1 MKRYIYFFT
10 LLLLLCT
17 VGVWSWLAR
26 PWEGWTLNNDKRH
39 AHSGIVIDRYDHVL
53 DEYVSLGSYTA
64 LHKMNTEYTAVTTKL
79 IEDVLELGSAMEP
92 DVEKRMRYLYLDSTM
107 QELLDA
113 VHAQYNDVKDLE
125 AEFDLAFKQEE
136 DSNPSFRRPHVYA
149 LIGRLGRSIVVGDTI
164 IGISLDKYLGADSP
178 FYNGRFTDEQR
189 AHMNRKDIV
198 KDALE
203 AYKAQN
209 KNRH

>member
-1 MKRYIYFFT
+1 MKRHFYFFT
-10 LLLLLCT
+10 LLLLLCA

-26 PWEGWTLNNDKRH
+26 PWEGWTLDNDNNH

-113 VHAQYNDVKDLE
+113 VHAQYNDVRDLE

-136 DSNPSFRRPHVYA
+136 ENNPSFRRPHVYA

-164 IGISLDKYLGADSP
+164 IGISLDKYLGTDSP
-178 FYNGRFTDEQR
+178 FYTGRFTDEQR
-189 AHMNRKDIV
+189 AHMNREDIV
-198 KDALE
+198 KDALK
-203 AYKAQN
+203 AYKEQL
-209 KNRH
+209 KGER